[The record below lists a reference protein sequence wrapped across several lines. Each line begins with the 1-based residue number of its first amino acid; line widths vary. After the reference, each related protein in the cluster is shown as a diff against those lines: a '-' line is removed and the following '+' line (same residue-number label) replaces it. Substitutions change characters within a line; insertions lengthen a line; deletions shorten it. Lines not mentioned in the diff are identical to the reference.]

1 MELWAGAHDPL
12 SARIAQQAGFDRIWL
27 GGYGLSA
34 ALLGLPDAGF
44 LTPEHYIDAL
54 TRIRNVCDIPIVLDA
69 EGGFGRDIDGIAEL
83 ARRFAEAG
91 AGTICVEDTAGPK
104 RSSLWTGFEKTL
116 RPAEEMAH
124 LVEAVVSACEPFG
137 TAVIG
142 RTESLILGRG
152 VDETVRRIDM
162 YAAAGA
168 SAVLPHFRDSV
179 DEVLEVGRRR
189 GKQLRIVIIPTRA
202 PTLSVEDLEAAGFS
216 IFIASNVAVRSA
228 AMAMRDS
235 LAAVVGERRLR
246 LAFDRCLTVDELDA
260 IVDRDRLVER

>member
-34 ALLGLPDAGF
+34 TLLGLPDAGF

-54 TRIRNVCDIPIVLDA
+54 TRIRNVCDVPVVVDA
-69 EGGFGRDIDGIAEL
+69 EGGFGRDVDGIAEL
-83 ARRFAEAG
+83 TARFAEAG

-104 RSSLWTGFEKTL
+104 RSSLWTGFEKSL
-116 RPAEEMAH
+116 RPAEEMSRV
-124 LVEAVVSACEPFG
+124 VEAVVAACSPFG
-137 TAVIG
+137 TTVIG
-142 RTESLILGRG
+142 RTESLILGLG
-152 VDETVRRIDM
+152 VEEAVRRIDM

-168 SAVLPHFRDSV
+168 WAVLPHFRDSV
-179 DEVLEVGRRR
+179 EEVLEVGRQR
-189 GKQLRIVIIPTRA
+189 GKQHRLVIIPTRA

-216 IFIASNVAVRSA
+216 IFMASNVAVRSA
-228 AMAMRDS
+228 ALAMRNS
-235 LAAVVGERRLR
+235 LGAVVRERRLKP
-246 LAFDRCLTVDELDA
+246 AFEQCLTVDELDA